1 MANKVPPLPTPIT
14 FSPGGGPYEYLVAA
28 AQNAQMAGAFAGQ
41 LLTYAGDVTKNLP
54 VINPVFPSGGP
65 PPTLTYS
72 TMSGLIQFT
81 WDDYAFPDPF
91 DKGLDLGDW
100 MPEPFDQTGPT
111 LNFDT
116 KPGAFTDAAP
126 PSPGIDTN
134 FAFPADPELNFP
146 GVPGLLSI
154 QNHTFDGVTIPEFV
168 EEVGPLV
175 IDDPT
180 IVNYVPGQGY
190 TSSLLTD
197 LDNKISLRLDGFT
210 AMPPEVE
217 QAIWDRGRDREI
229 KQLQDGLDDLER
241 MESLGYA
248 LPPGIW
254 LDTRTKL
261 QTEYAA
267 NSYGHSREVM
277 IKQAE
282 LLQQNVRH
290 AIDSAIALE
299 SRLIEQYN
307 QIETRT
313 LEGAKYRTNA
323 AVEIY
328 NAKVRAYSAYLD
340 AYKTK
345 AAIYEARIRGLMAT
359 VEAYKA
365 EIQAEEIKAQ
375 VNTALV
381 QQYKTQIDAQ
391 MALVE
396 LFKAELSAVQ
406 TKASIE
412 KLKIDIYGEQV
423 KAYVGKINA
432 YTAQIEAFKAS
443 VSAEGTKQEAY
454 KSSVEAYSAK
464 VNAQVSVVN
473 AKIKEFE
480 GNLKAKEIE
489 YEAFKARVSAQ
500 SEKVKGEAAFNSAT
514 AEGYKALVSG
524 ESAYN
529 TALTKQW
536 QVSLDQAQRVSE
548 IANNAAKMNADLYM
562 QSKAISAEAAKVGA
576 QVYAQI
582 TAACLN
588 ALNWSTSFNVS
599 NSTGNSSSDSYSENH
614 TFSSST

>member
-1 MANKVPPLPTPIT
+1 MNQPFYVSPLPSSWN
-14 FSPGGGPYEYLVAA
+14 FSPGGGPYEYLIAA
-28 AQNAQMAGAFAGQ
+28 AQNAGMAGQFATQ
-41 LLTYAGDVTKNLP
+41 LLGYAQDVTKNLP
-54 VINPVFPSGGP
+54 VIEPQFPTGDKAP
-65 PPTLTYS
+65 ELTYS
-72 TMSGLIQFT
+72 SMDALIKFT
-81 WDDYAFPDPF
+81 WDDYKFPDPF
-91 DKGLDLGDW
+91 NGSLDLGDW
-100 MPEPFDQTGPT
+100 MPEPFDGSPPE
-111 LNFDT
+111 LVFDT
-116 KPGAFTDAAP
+116 MPGPFTDTIGAG
-126 PSPGIDTN
+126 PGINTD
-134 FAFPADPELNFP
+134 FEFPTDPELVFP
-146 GVPGLLSI
+146 GVPNLLQI
-154 QNHTFDGVTIPEFV
+154 QNHTFNGVTIPEFTG
-168 EEVGPLV
+168 EVGPLV
-175 IDDPT
+175 IDDPR
-180 IVNYVPGQGY
+180 IVQYVPGQGY
-190 TSSLLTD
+190 TSSLLTL
-197 LDNKISLRLDGFT
+197 LDSKITQRLDGFS

-254 LDTRTKL
+254 LDARTKL

-267 NSYGHSREVM
+267 QSYGHSREVM

-282 LLQQNVRH
+282 LQQQNVRH
-290 AIDSAIALE
+290 AIDSAISLE
-299 SRLIEQYN
+299 GRLIEQYN

-313 LEGAKYRTNA
+313 LESAKYVTNA
-323 AVEIY
+323 GVEIY
-328 NAKVRAYSAYLD
+328 NAKVKAYSAYLD

-345 AAIYEARIRGLMAT
+345 AAVYEAQIRGEMAK

-365 EIQAEEIKAQ
+365 EMQAEELKAQ

-396 LFKAELSAVQ
+396 LFKAELSAIQ

-432 YTAQIEAFKAS
+432 YTGQIEAFKAK
-443 VSAEGTKQEAY
+443 VSAETAKQEAF
-454 KSSVEAYSAK
+454 KSSVEAYSAQ
-464 VNAQVSVVN
+464 VGAQVKVID

-480 GNLKAKEIE
+480 VELKAKEIE
-489 YEAFKARVSAQ
+489 YDAFKARVAAQ
-500 SEKVKGEAAFNSAT
+500 TEKVKGEAAFNSAT

-529 TALTKQW
+529 TAVTKQW
-536 QVSLDQAQRVSE
+536 QVALDQAQRVSE

-588 ALNWSTSFNVS
+588 AMNWSTSFSVS
-599 NSTGNSSSDSYSENH
+599 NSISNGSSYGYSESH
-614 TFSSST
+614 SFSS

>member
-1 MANKVPPLPTPIT
+1 MATKVPPLPTPIT
-14 FSPGGGPYEYLVAA
+14 FSPGGGPYEYLIAA
-28 AQNAQMAGAFAGQ
+28 AQNASMAGAFAGQ
-41 LLTYAGDVTKNLP
+41 LLGYAGDVTKNLP
-54 VINPVFPSGGP
+54 VINPVFPTGDA

-72 TMSGLIQFT
+72 SMDALISFT
-81 WDDYAFPDPF
+81 WDDYTFPDPF
-91 DKGLDLGDW
+91 DRGLDISSY
-100 MPEPFDQTGPT
+100 MPEPFDQTGPE
-111 LNFDT
+111 LSFDT
-116 KPGAFTDAAP
+116 KPGAFLEASPTE
-126 PSPGIDTN
+126 PGIETN
-134 FAFPADPELNFP
+134 FEFPADPELNFP
-146 GVPGLLSI
+146 DVPGLLSI
-154 QNHTFDGVTIPEFV
+154 QNHTFDGVTIPDFEG
-168 EEVGPLV
+168 EVGPLV
-175 IDDPT
+175 LDDPT
-180 IVNYVPGQGY
+180 IVSYVPGQGY
-190 TSSLLTD
+190 TSSLLTQ
-197 LDNKISLRLDGFT
+197 LDNKISLRLDGFS

-217 QAIWDRGRDREI
+217 QAIWDRGRDREL

-299 SRLIEQYN
+299 GRLIEQYN

-345 AAIYEARIRGLMAT
+345 ATIYEAQIRGLMAK

-365 EIQAEEIKAQ
+365 EIQAEEVKAQ
-375 VNTALV
+375 INTALV
-381 QQYKTQIDAQ
+381 QQFKTQIDAQ

-406 TKASIE
+406 TKATIE

-443 VSAEGTKQEAY
+443 VTAETAKQEAF
-454 KSSVEAYSAK
+454 KSQVEAYSAR
-464 VNAQVSVVN
+464 VTAQTNVIN

-480 GNLKAKEIE
+480 GNLKAKEVE
-489 YEAFKARVSAQ
+489 YDAFKARVSAQ
-500 SEKVKGEAAFNSAT
+500 ADKVKGEAAYNSAI
-514 AEGYKALVSG
+514 AEGYKAQVSG

-529 TALTKQW
+529 TAVTKQW
-536 QVSLDQAQRVSE
+536 QVALDQAQRVSE

-599 NSTGNSSSDSYSENH
+599 NSTGNSSSDSTSFNQ
-614 TFSSST
+614 TISSST